1 MTLNS
6 VSTSP
11 DNMDGNFIFWIL
23 PCGLIELQC
32 LDRRQSLLGHLRPPL
47 CEPSLSSPVMLDVAE
62 ILSFCTAQIEL
73 PDIRVF
79 LQCLGAVVHHDA
91 AALASSWFRNPNRFP
106 CSEAVQDIRAEVD
119 SIGPDDRPRFGVH
132 PDLFEK
138 FHILQRTEDPAAAGN
153 PSSQVDLARSPV
165 GETQLQAVLSG
176 VPDPL
181 YAWKHNN
188 LLIQRPDQIRRLLI
202 VQAVPVPKQFAL
214 M

>member
-1 MTLNS
+1 MERS
-6 VSTSP
+6 R
-11 DNMDGNFIFWIL
+11 
-23 PCGLIELQC
+23 GLTTGGPHAPLTWCPFHMLGRGIV
-32 LDRRQSLLGHLRPPL
+32 RLLWPKGGPPL
-47 CEPSLSSPVMLDVAE
+47 VWKIQGLGEGYSSPR
-62 ILSFCTAQIEL
+62 L
-73 PDIRVF
+73 P
-79 LQCLGAVVHHDA
+79 A

-188 LLIQRPDQIRRLLI
+188 LLIQRPDPLRRLLI